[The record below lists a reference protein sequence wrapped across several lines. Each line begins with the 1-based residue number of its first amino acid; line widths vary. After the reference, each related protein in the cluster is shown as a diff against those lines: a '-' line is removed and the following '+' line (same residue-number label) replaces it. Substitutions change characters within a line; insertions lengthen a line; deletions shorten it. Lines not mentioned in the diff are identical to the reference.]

1 MKIILLFMWVNKLLG
16 LRLDL
21 KVVLLW
27 FIFYKYRKI
36 KFLLKLEL
44 CLSYK
49 RRLKNNG
56 LLVM

>member
-1 MKIILLFMWVNKLLG
+1 MWVNKLLG

>member
-44 CLSYK
+44 CLSCK

>member
-1 MKIILLFMWVNKLLG
+1 MKIILLFMWVNKLFG

-44 CLSYK
+44 CLSCK